1 MSQSLKSIAHAL
13 GGDAV
18 GNRYVLCPGPGHSR
32 RDRSL
37 KVKFKSDG
45 TFTVT
50 SFAGDDWQTCKDFI
64 RERLGI
70 PNDWRREPVNDDAPV
85 VELRERE
92 DDEPAR
98 IRTALQRWE
107 RAIPLTGTLAETY
120 LASRGLSYQGDALR
134 FRENDR
140 TMVAL
145 MTDIVTNEPCG
156 VHCTYLDRDGGKI
169 ERKMRGRAAGAVV
182 KLSDDTDVEY
192 GLGIGEGL
200 ETCLATGFAPIWA
213 CLSAGTMSAFPL
225 LGGVECLTVFADN
238 DASGAGLAAAKTC
251 AERWHAAER
260 EVFIHIPTITGVDYA
275 TQMEVA

>member
-1 MSQSLKSIAHAL
+1 M
-13 GGDAV
+13 
-18 GNRYVLCPGPGHSR
+18 
-32 RDRSL
+32 

>member
-1 MSQSLKSIAHAL
+1 MSQSLKSVAHAL

-18 GNRYVLCPGPGHSR
+18 GNRYVLCPGPGHPR

-50 SFAGDDWQTCKDFI
+50 SFAGDDWQICKDFI
-64 RERLGI
+64 RDRLGI
-70 PNDWRREPVNDDAPV
+70 PNDWRREPVNDGVPV

-169 ERKMRGRAAGAVV
+169 ERKMRGRALGAVV
-182 KLSDDTDVEY
+182 RLSADGDVHY
-192 GLGIGEGL
+192 GLAIGEGI
-200 ETCLATGFAPIWA
+200 ETCLAAGFTPIWV
-213 CLSAGTMSAFPL
+213 CLSAGTMERFPL
-225 LGGVECLTVFADN
+225 LAAIEALTIYADHDATGICAANTCGKRWHSAGREVTIAAPHSVGADFADLR
-238 DASGAGLAAAKTC
+238 GAA
-251 AERWHAAER
+251 
-260 EVFIHIPTITGVDYA
+260 
-275 TQMEVA
+275 

>member
-169 ERKMRGRAAGAVV
+169 ERKIGGRAAGAVV

>member
-1 MSQSLKSIAHAL
+1 M
-13 GGDAV
+13 
-18 GNRYVLCPGPGHSR
+18 
-32 RDRSL
+32 

-225 LGGVECLTVFADN
+225 LGSVECLTVFADN